1 MKPDHRTPDLR
12 ALALAVT
19 LLSALTATLL
29 VTQASIVSPA
39 GVAGYGIDETAS
51 LAAEVYGQ

>member
-1 MKPDHRTPDLR
+1 MQTDHRSPNLR

-29 VTQASIVSPA
+29 VAQVSTSTSSF
-39 GVAGYGIDETAS
+39 AGYGIDE
-51 LAAEVYGQ
+51 AAGVLSEESPR